1 MGERRGIIKQ
11 MVSLDVTRLKTR
23 EVRMIRRVFPLSLLF
38 LVFLVSGI
46 HGANLSVLREIEEV
60 FTQIAERV
68 KPAVVSIRAES
79 RIARVRRKPRGEKK
93 EAPPHPSVPRA
104 SSGSGFIID
113 PEGYILTNNHVVSGA
128 RRLRVTLPDDSV
140 YRAKVIGTDPYTDLA
155 LIKIDAKRP
164 LPTVKLGDSEKLK
177 VGQWSIAVGDPF
189 GITRTFT
196 VGVVS
201 GMGRTGV
208 GVARYEY
215 FIQTDAAINRG
226 NSGGP
231 LLNIDGEVIGINTAI
246 PAPGSGIGFAI
257 PINMAR
263 DVVKYLRRLGTF
275 PRGYLG
281 VTIQPVGNDM
291 AHLLGLMGPSG
302 ALVDSLLKDG
312 PAQAAGVKAGDVIVS
327 INGKKVDDTAHLQRL
342 VGWTPPGEAVSLD
355 VIRYGQRKRLSVT
368 LTKLPD
374 APSRGKKL
382 TPAVQ
387 NEKEESGAYGM
398 NIETLTVELM
408 KKNRLT
414 TPEGVFVSD
423 VESGS
428 RAFRDGLRAGMVIR
442 EFTYR
447 APGNRTAP
455 VRVKIGSLDEYEG
468 VLRKIPAGSNVLARM
483 GRGTIQGERT
493 FFMVL
498 RSIRAK

>member
-1 MGERRGIIKQ
+1 MNEGF
-11 MVSLDVTRLKTR
+11 MVSLDVTKLKTR
-23 EVRMIRRVFPLSLLF
+23 EVRMIRRVFPLTLIF
-38 LVFLVSGI
+38 LVFLVSGV
-46 HGANLSVLREIEEV
+46 HGASLSVLREIEGV
-60 FTQIAERV
+60 FTKIADRV

-79 RIARVRRKPRGEKK
+79 RVARVRRKPGGDKNKK
-93 EAPPHPSVPRA
+93 KAPPHPRGSRF

-113 PEGYILTNNHVVSGA
+113 SEGYILTNNHVVAGA
-128 RRLRVTLPDDSV
+128 RRLRVRLSDDSV
-140 YRAKVIGTDPYTDLA
+140 YWAKVIGTDPYTDLA
-155 LIKIDAKRP
+155 LIKIDAKGP
-164 LPTVKLGDSEKLK
+164 LPTVELGDSEKLR
-177 VGQWSIAVGDPF
+177 VGQWAIAVGDPF

-231 LLNIDGEVIGINTAI
+231 LLNIEGEVIGINTAI
-246 PAPGSGIGFAI
+246 SAPGSGIGFAI

-263 DVVKYLRRLGTF
+263 DVVKYLRRMGTF

-291 AHLLGLMGPSG
+291 AHLLGLRGPSG
-302 ALVDSLLKDG
+302 ALVGSLLKGG
-312 PAQAAGVKAGDVIVS
+312 PAQYAGVKAGDVIVG

-355 VIRYGQRKRLSVT
+355 VVRYGKRERLSVT

-374 APSRGKKL
+374 APNRGKKL
-382 TPAVQ
+382 VPAIQ
-387 NEKEESGAYGM
+387 DDNAEKGAYGM
-398 NIETLTVELM
+398 NIENLTPELM
-408 KKNRLT
+408 KKNQLT
-414 TPEGVFVSD
+414 TPAGVFVSE
-423 VESGS
+423 VKSGS

-442 EFTYR
+442 EFSYR
-447 APGNRTAP
+447 APGDRTAP
-455 VRVKIGSLDEYEG
+455 VRVKIRNLDEFEG

-483 GRGTIQGERT
+483 GRGTVQGERT